1 MLHLNPTQI
10 AQIEEIINL
19 LDLGFFEGVKS
30 TVMHQRTDG
39 NVEFVI
45 SLGNTMDRA
54 KGNSK
59 VETTVV
65 VYSSM
70 MVEGQTRH
78 FYASLEEALESVR
91 EWHGKMFGTNVRV
104 SEEMPPLRLVK

>member
-1 MLHLNPTQI
+1 MLHLNQTQI
-10 AQIEEIINL
+10 KQVEELVHL
-19 LDLGFFEGVKS
+19 LDMGFFEGVKTS
-30 TVMHQRTDG
+30 SLHQRTDG

-70 MVEGQTRH
+70 MAEGQTRH
-78 FYASLEEALESVR
+78 FYASLEEALEAVN
-91 EWHGKMFGTNVRV
+91 EWHKKLFTTDVRV
-104 SEEMPPLRLVK
+104 SEEVPILRLVK